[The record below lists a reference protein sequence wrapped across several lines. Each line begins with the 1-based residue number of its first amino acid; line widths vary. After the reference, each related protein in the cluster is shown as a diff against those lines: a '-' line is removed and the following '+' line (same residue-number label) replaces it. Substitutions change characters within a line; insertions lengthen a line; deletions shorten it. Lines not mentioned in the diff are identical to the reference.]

1 MRAVEQ
7 VAAGPN
13 HPNRAI
19 ELKPA
24 LQFQVS
30 IRGQIRHA
38 VYAGQRCSLKDEYE
52 QTQACCHATTNRP
65 QQRSACG
72 GRSAGGEGAAVRKV
86 S

>member
-1 MRAVEQ
+1 MRAVQQ

-13 HPNRAI
+13 HPNRAV

-24 LQFQVS
+24 LQFKVS

-38 VYAGQRCSLKDEYE
+38 VYAGQRCCLKDEYE

-65 QQRSACG
+65 QQKIPETTLSSCNNSAPMLH
-72 GRSAGGEGAAVRKV
+72 A
-86 S
+86 